1 MRNKLQKLENI
12 INKVKKYNPG
22 VDYQLI
28 EKSFKLA
35 DKKHDGQFRKSGD
48 PFIFHPLGVADI
60 VTDMKLDTISIVC
73 SILHDVIED
82 TDVELSHVKKEFG
95 KSAAIIIDGL
105 TKINKISFKTVEE
118 EQAENLRKMIIAMS
132 EDIRIILIKLA
143 DRLHNMRTLN
153 ALSPE
158 RQKIKAKETLD
169 IFVPLAHRLGMSQ
182 LEGELEDLSF
192 RYLYPKKFNEIVH
205 LVEQKQKERETQI
218 NKTIDILNDKL
229 RNFKIKAEITG
240 RAKNFYSV
248 YMKITKRGVIFDE
261 IYDLTAVRVIVDDLK
276 DCYGTLGIIHSL
288 WKPIPGKFKDYIA
301 NPKFNLYQSLHTS
314 VIGPGGKPIEI
325 QIRTWSMHK
334 TAEYGIA
341 AHWKYKEGKI
351 KDDKEFE
358 ERISW
363 LREMLQWQKELSD
376 PKDFMESLRLDLF
389 HDEVFVFTP
398 KGDVVRLPLGST
410 PIDFAYH
417 IHTDV
422 GHSCIGAMVNNR
434 MVSLER
440 PLRSGDIVRILTSK
454 TIGKPSRDWLNIVK
468 TARAKSKIKQ
478 WFRRREREE
487 DRTTGRDLLSKNL
500 RKQGLSLQS
509 IDQYILSEIS
519 QKFGFENIDTL
530 LAQIGAGK
538 LSAYQVTTKIIN
550 TISKSVEPEEETIK
564 PGEIIKEEV
573 ERGYTK
579 SVVVSGMEDL
589 LIRLSRCCNPV
600 PGDDII
606 GYITRGRGI
615 SVHRTD
621 CPNIQNLS
629 QDAERFIEVMWDLTK
644 PSLFKVEIG
653 IDAIDRINLLRDITE
668 VISDYNLNI
677 TNIAVKR
684 KESENEVTI
693 RFILEIGDVILLNKL
708 LDDIKNIDSIY
719 DSYRTTPGIDR

>member
-440 PLRSGDIVRILTSK
+440 PLRSGDIVEILTSK

-509 IDQYILSEIS
+509 VDQYILSEIS
-519 QKFGFENIDTL
+519 RKFGFENIDTL

-550 TISKSVEPEEETIK
+550 AISKSVEPEEETIK
-564 PGEIIKEEV
+564 TGEIIKEEV

-653 IDAIDRINLLRDITE
+653 IDAIDRTNLLRDITE

-693 RFILEIGDVILLNKL
+693 RLILEIGDVILLNKL

>member
-1 MRNKLQKLENI
+1 MQILENI
-12 INKVKKYNPG
+12 INKVKKYNPE

-28 EKSFKLA
+28 EKAFKLA
-35 DKKHDGQFRKSGD
+35 DKKHNGQFRKSGD

-73 SILHDVIED
+73 SILHDIIED

-143 DRLHNMRTLN
+143 DRLHNMRTLD
-153 ALSPE
+153 ALSPK

-205 LVEQKQKERETQI
+205 MVEQKQKERETQI

-422 GHSCIGAMVNNR
+422 GHSCIGVMVNNR

-440 PLRSGDIVRILTSK
+440 PLRSGDIVEILTSK
-454 TIGKPSRDWLNIVK
+454 TIGKPSREWLNIVK

-478 WFRRREREE
+478 WFRIKEREE
-487 DRTTGRDLLSKNL
+487 DKNTGRDLLSKSL

-509 IDQYILSEIS
+509 VDKDILSEIS
-519 QKFGFENIDTL
+519 QKFGFENVDALFT
-530 LAQIGAGK
+530 QIGAGK

-550 TISKSVEPEEETIK
+550 AISKSVEPEEEIIK
-564 PGEIIKEEV
+564 LEEIIKEEV

-589 LIRLSRCCNPV
+589 LIRLSQCCNPV
-600 PGDDII
+600 PGDNII

-621 CPNIQNLS
+621 CPNIQNLY

-684 KESENEVTI
+684 KEAEKEITI
-693 RFILEIGDVILLNKL
+693 RLILEIGDVILLNKL

-719 DSYRTTPGIDR
+719 DSYRITPGLDDNP

>member
-12 INKVKKYNPG
+12 INKIKKYNPD

-73 SILHDVIED
+73 SILHDIIED

-143 DRLHNMRTLN
+143 DRLHNMRTLD

-192 RYLYPKKFNEIVH
+192 RYLYLKKFNEIVH
-205 LVEQKQKERETQI
+205 MVEQKQKERETQI

-440 PLRSGDIVRILTSK
+440 PLRSGDIVEILTSK

-487 DRTTGRDLLSKNL
+487 DRNTGRDLLSKNL

-509 IDQYILSEIS
+509 VDQDILLEIS
-519 QKFGFENIDTL
+519 QKFGFGNIDTFFS
-530 LAQIGAGK
+530 QIGAGK

-550 TISKSVEPEEETIK
+550 AISKSVEPEEETIK

-629 QDAERFIEVMWDLTK
+629 QDAERFIEVIWDLTK

>member
-12 INKVKKYNPG
+12 INKVKKYNPD

-73 SILHDVIED
+73 SILHDIIED

-143 DRLHNMRTLN
+143 DRLHNMRTLD

-192 RYLYPKKFNEIVH
+192 RYLYLKKFNEIVH
-205 LVEQKQKERETQI
+205 MVEQKQKERETQI

-363 LREMLQWQKELSD
+363 LREMLEWQKELSD

-440 PLRSGDIVRILTSK
+440 PLRSGDIVEILTSK

-468 TARAKSKIKQ
+468 TVRAKSKIKQ

-509 IDQYILSEIS
+509 VDQYILLEIS

-550 TISKSVEPEEETIK
+550 TISKSVEPEEEKIK
-564 PGEIIKEEV
+564 TGEIIKEEV

>member
-1 MRNKLQKLENI
+1 LQKLENI
-12 INKVKKYNPG
+12 INKIKKYNPD

-73 SILHDVIED
+73 SILHDIIED

-143 DRLHNMRTLN
+143 DRLHNMRTLD

-192 RYLYPKKFNEIVH
+192 RYLYLKKFNEIVH
-205 LVEQKQKERETQI
+205 MVEQKQKERETQI

-440 PLRSGDIVRILTSK
+440 PLRSGDIVEILTSK

-487 DRTTGRDLLSKNL
+487 DRNTGRDLLSKNL

-509 IDQYILSEIS
+509 VDQDILLEIS
-519 QKFGFENIDTL
+519 QKFGFGNIDTFFS
-530 LAQIGAGK
+530 QIGAGK

-550 TISKSVEPEEETIK
+550 AISKSVEPEEETIK

-629 QDAERFIEVMWDLTK
+629 QDAERFIEVIWDLTK

>member
-440 PLRSGDIVRILTSK
+440 PLRSGDIVKILTSK

>member
-509 IDQYILSEIS
+509 VGQYILSEIS

-550 TISKSVEPEEETIK
+550 AISKSVELEEETIK
-564 PGEIIKEEV
+564 PEEIIKEEV

-693 RFILEIGDVILLNKL
+693 RLILEIGDVILLNKL

-719 DSYRTTPGIDR
+719 DSYRTTPRIDR

>member
-1 MRNKLQKLENI
+1 MQKLENI

-440 PLRSGDIVRILTSK
+440 PLRSGDIVEILTSK

-509 IDQYILSEIS
+509 VDQYILSEIS

-550 TISKSVEPEEETIK
+550 AISKSVELEEETIK
-564 PGEIIKEEV
+564 PEEIIKEEV

>member
-12 INKVKKYNPG
+12 INKVKKYNPD

-73 SILHDVIED
+73 SILHDIIED

-143 DRLHNMRTLN
+143 DRLHNMRTLD

-192 RYLYPKKFNEIVH
+192 RYLYSKKFNEIVH
-205 LVEQKQKERETQI
+205 MVEQKQKERETQI

-440 PLRSGDIVRILTSK
+440 PLRSGDIVKILTSK

-564 PGEIIKEEV
+564 TGEIIKEEV

>member
-1 MRNKLQKLENI
+1 MRNKLQILENI
-12 INKVKKYNPG
+12 INKVKKYNPD

-28 EKSFKLA
+28 KKAFKLA
-35 DKKHDGQFRKSGD
+35 DRKHDGQFRKSGD

-60 VTDMKLDTISIVC
+60 VTDMKLDTTSIVC
-73 SILHDVIED
+73 SILHDIIED
-82 TDVELSHVKKEFG
+82 TDVEFSYVKKEFD
-95 KSAAIIIDGL
+95 KSTAVIIDGL

-143 DRLHNMRTLN
+143 DRLHNMRTLD

-205 LVEQKQKERETQI
+205 MVEQKQKERETQI

-440 PLRSGDIVRILTSK
+440 PLRSGDIVEILTSK

-487 DRTTGRDLLSKNL
+487 DRNTGRDLLSKNL

-509 IDQYILSEIS
+509 VDQDILLEIS

-530 LAQIGAGK
+530 FSQIGAGK

-550 TISKSVEPEEETIK
+550 AISKSVEPEEETIK

-677 TNIAVKR
+677 TNIVVKR

-693 RFILEIGDVILLNKL
+693 RLILEIGDVILLNKL

>member
-12 INKVKKYNPG
+12 INKVKKYNPD

-60 VTDMKLDTISIVC
+60 VTDMKLDTISIIC
-73 SILHDVIED
+73 SILHDIIED

-143 DRLHNMRTLN
+143 DRLHNMRTLD

-192 RYLYPKKFNEIVH
+192 RYLYLKKFNEIVH
-205 LVEQKQKERETQI
+205 MVEQKQKERETQI

-363 LREMLQWQKELSD
+363 LREMLEWQKELSD

-440 PLRSGDIVRILTSK
+440 PLRSGDIVEILTSK

-468 TARAKSKIKQ
+468 TVRAKSKIKQ

-509 IDQYILSEIS
+509 VDQYILLEIS

-550 TISKSVEPEEETIK
+550 TISKSVEPEEEKIK
-564 PGEIIKEEV
+564 TGEIIKEEV

>member
-440 PLRSGDIVRILTSK
+440 PLRSGDIVEILTSK

-509 IDQYILSEIS
+509 VGQYILSEIS

-550 TISKSVEPEEETIK
+550 AISKSVELEEETIK
-564 PGEIIKEEV
+564 PEEIIKEEV

-693 RFILEIGDVILLNKL
+693 RLILEIGDVILLNKL

-719 DSYRTTPGIDR
+719 DSYRTTPRIDR

>member
-12 INKVKKYNPG
+12 INKVKKYNPD

-73 SILHDVIED
+73 SILHDIIED

-143 DRLHNMRTLN
+143 DRLHNMRTLD

-192 RYLYPKKFNEIVH
+192 RYLYLKKFNEIVH
-205 LVEQKQKERETQI
+205 MVEQKQKERETQI

-398 KGDVVRLPLGST
+398 KGDVVRIPFGST

-440 PLRSGDIVRILTSK
+440 PLRSGDIVEILTSK

-487 DRTTGRDLLSKNL
+487 DRNTGRDLLSKNL

-509 IDQYILSEIS
+509 VDQDILLEIS
-519 QKFGFENIDTL
+519 QKFGFGNIDTFFS
-530 LAQIGAGK
+530 QIGAGK

-550 TISKSVEPEEETIK
+550 AISKSVEPEEETIK

-629 QDAERFIEVMWDLTK
+629 QDAERFIEVIWDLTK

>member
-12 INKVKKYNPG
+12 INKVKKYNPD

-73 SILHDVIED
+73 SILHDIIED

-143 DRLHNMRTLN
+143 DRLHNMRTLD

-192 RYLYPKKFNEIVH
+192 RYLYLKKFNEIVH
-205 LVEQKQKERETQI
+205 MVEQKQKERETQI

-440 PLRSGDIVRILTSK
+440 SLRSGDIVKILTSK

-564 PGEIIKEEV
+564 PREIIKEEV
-573 ERGYTK
+573 EGGYTK

>member
-1 MRNKLQKLENI
+1 MQKLENI
-12 INKVKKYNPG
+12 INKVKKYNPD

-73 SILHDVIED
+73 SILHDIIED

-95 KSAAIIIDGL
+95 KSAAVIIDGL

-143 DRLHNMRTLN
+143 DRLHNMRTLD
-153 ALSPE
+153 ALSPK

-182 LEGELEDLSF
+182 LQGELEDLSF

-205 LVEQKQKERETQI
+205 MVEQKQKERETQI

-440 PLRSGDIVRILTSK
+440 PLRSGDIVEILTSK

-487 DRTTGRDLLSKNL
+487 DRNTGRDLLSKNL

-509 IDQYILSEIS
+509 VDQDILLEIS

-530 LAQIGAGK
+530 FSQIGAGK

-550 TISKSVEPEEETIK
+550 AISKSVEPEEETIK

-677 TNIAVKR
+677 TNIVVKR

-693 RFILEIGDVILLNKL
+693 RLILEIGDVILLNKL

>member
-12 INKVKKYNPG
+12 INKVKKYNPD

-73 SILHDVIED
+73 SILHDIIED

-143 DRLHNMRTLN
+143 DRLHNMRTLD

-192 RYLYPKKFNEIVH
+192 RYLYLKKFNEIVH
-205 LVEQKQKERETQI
+205 MVEQKQKERETQI

-440 PLRSGDIVRILTSK
+440 SLRSGDIVKILTSK

-564 PGEIIKEEV
+564 PREIIKEEV
-573 ERGYTK
+573 EGGYTK

-708 LDDIKNIDSIY
+708 LDDIKNIGSIY

>member
-12 INKVKKYNPG
+12 INKVKKYNPD

-73 SILHDVIED
+73 SILHDIIED

-143 DRLHNMRTLN
+143 DRLHNMRTLD

-192 RYLYPKKFNEIVH
+192 RYLYLKKFNEIVH
-205 LVEQKQKERETQI
+205 MVEQKQKERETQI

-314 VIGPGGKPIEI
+314 VIGSGGKPIEI

-440 PLRSGDIVRILTSK
+440 PLRSGDIVEILTSK

-487 DRTTGRDLLSKNL
+487 DRNTGRDLLSKNL

-509 IDQYILSEIS
+509 VDQDILLEIS

-550 TISKSVEPEEETIK
+550 AISKSVEPEEEIIK
-564 PGEIIKEEV
+564 TGEIIKEEV

-615 SVHRTD
+615 SVHGKD

-677 TNIAVKR
+677 TNIAVKK

-693 RFILEIGDVILLNKL
+693 RLILEIGDVILLNKL

>member
-1 MRNKLQKLENI
+1 MQKLENI
-12 INKVKKYNPG
+12 INKVKKYNPD

-73 SILHDVIED
+73 SILHDIIED

-143 DRLHNMRTLN
+143 DRLHNMRTLD

-192 RYLYPKKFNEIVH
+192 RYLYLKKFNEIVH
-205 LVEQKQKERETQI
+205 MVEQKQKERETQI

-440 PLRSGDIVRILTSK
+440 PLRSGDIVKILTSK

-487 DRTTGRDLLSKNL
+487 DRNTGRNLLSKNL

-509 IDQYILSEIS
+509 VDQDILLEIS
-519 QKFGFENIDTL
+519 QKFGFGNIDTFFS
-530 LAQIGAGK
+530 QIGAGK

-550 TISKSVEPEEETIK
+550 AISKSVEPEEETIK

-629 QDAERFIEVMWDLTK
+629 QDAERFIEVIWDLTK

>member
-12 INKVKKYNPG
+12 INKVKKYNPD

-73 SILHDVIED
+73 SILHDIIED

-143 DRLHNMRTLN
+143 DRLHNMRTLD

-192 RYLYPKKFNEIVH
+192 RYLYLKKFNEIVH
-205 LVEQKQKERETQI
+205 MVEQKQKERETQI

-440 PLRSGDIVRILTSK
+440 PLRSGDIVEILTSK

-509 IDQYILSEIS
+509 VDQYILSEIS

-550 TISKSVEPEEETIK
+550 AISKSVEPEEETIK
-564 PGEIIKEEV
+564 PEEIIKEEV

-629 QDAERFIEVMWDLTK
+629 QDAERFIEVMWDLAK

>member
-1 MRNKLQKLENI
+1 MRNKLQILENI
-12 INKVKKYNPG
+12 INKAKKYNPD

-28 EKSFKLA
+28 EKAFKLA
-35 DKKHDGQFRKSGD
+35 DKKHDGQFRKSGG

-73 SILHDVIED
+73 SILHDIIED
-82 TDVELSHVKKEFG
+82 TDVELSYIKKEFG

-118 EQAENLRKMIIAMS
+118 EQSENLRKMMIAMS

-143 DRLHNMRTLN
+143 DRLHNMRTLD
-153 ALSPE
+153 ALSIK

-182 LEGELEDLSF
+182 LQAELEDLSF
-192 RYLYPKKFNEIVH
+192 RYLHPKKFNEIVH
-205 LVEQKQKERETQI
+205 MVEQKQKERETQI

-341 AHWKYKEGKI
+341 AHWKYKRGKI

-376 PKDFMESLRLDLF
+376 PKDFMESLKLDLF

-398 KGDVVRLPLGST
+398 KGDVIRLPLGST

-422 GHSCIGAMVNNR
+422 GHSCIGVMVNNR
-434 MVSLER
+434 MVSLEKT
-440 PLRSGDIVRILTSK
+440 LRSGDIVEILTSK

-468 TARAKSKIKQ
+468 TSRAKSKIKQ
-478 WFRRREREE
+478 WFRIKEREE
-487 DRTTGRDLLSKNL
+487 DRNTGRDLLSKNL
-500 RKQGLSLQS
+500 RKHGLSLQS
-509 IDQYILSEIS
+509 VDQDILSEIS
-519 QKFGFENIDTL
+519 KKFGFENVDTL
-530 LAQIGAGK
+530 FAQIGAGK
-538 LSAYQVTTKIIN
+538 LSEYQITTKIIN
-550 TISKSVEPEEETIK
+550 AISKSVEHAEEIIK
-564 PGEIIKEEV
+564 PEEIIKEEV

-589 LIRLSRCCNPV
+589 LIRLSQCCNPV

-615 SVHRTD
+615 SVHRID

-629 QDAERFIEVMWDLTK
+629 QDSERFIEVMWDLTK

-677 TNIAVKR
+677 TNIAVKK
-684 KESENEVTI
+684 KESKNEVTI
-693 RFILEIGDVILLNKL
+693 RLILEIGDVILLNKL

-719 DSYRTTPGIDR
+719 DSYRTTPGMEK

>member
-440 PLRSGDIVRILTSK
+440 PLRSGDIVEILTSK

>member
-1 MRNKLQKLENI
+1 MKNKLQKLENI
-12 INKVKKYNPG
+12 INKVKKYNPD

-73 SILHDVIED
+73 SILHDIIED

-95 KSAAIIIDGL
+95 KSAAVIIDGL

-143 DRLHNMRTLN
+143 DRLHNMRTLD
-153 ALSPE
+153 ALSPK

-192 RYLYPKKFNEIVH
+192 RYLYPKKFNEIVNM
-205 LVEQKQKERETQI
+205 VEQKQKERETQI

-440 PLRSGDIVRILTSK
+440 PLRSGDIVEILTSK

-487 DRTTGRDLLSKNL
+487 DRNTGRDLLSKNL

-509 IDQYILSEIS
+509 VDQDILLEIS

-530 LAQIGAGK
+530 FSQIGAGK

-550 TISKSVEPEEETIK
+550 AISKSVEPEEETIK

-677 TNIAVKR
+677 TNIVVKR

-693 RFILEIGDVILLNKL
+693 RLILEIGDVILLNKL